1 MVPDI
6 WLNIILG
13 ESVRGFLDDI
23 NIWMGWLSKPG
34 WVEGLNKTKSL
45 DAPGR
50 ERELFRPDCHWAGTV
65 VFFLPSSLN

>member
-23 NIWMGWLSKPG
+23 NIWMGWLSKADYPPLVG
-34 WVEGLNKTKSL
+34 WT
-45 DAPGR
+45 
-50 ERELFRPDCHWAGTV
+50 
-65 VFFLPSSLN
+65 SSSPLKA